1 MANDRTK
8 KSSQSDVNTKRVN
21 NDTDKKNMPLARKL
35 TLGVAT
41 SLVVGNII
49 GSGIFG
55 IPSGIAKQAT
65 PLWTMI
71 AWIIV
76 TIGTL
81 FIVMSYARLSTKYPD
96 TGGPVVYAKQAY
108 GNFGGYTM
116 SWVWWIT
123 SAIGNAAIVSLFV
136 TTVEAIL
143 VKTTGHT
150 FFAEG
155 SGKRLAFTLAIIAVV
170 TLINYIGVQQAG
182 KVSYVTTL
190 IKLAV
195 LGLFIV
201 VALFFFKFDNLN
213 TSAVTPTDVGYSV
226 VRPNW
231 FMMIIGAVTY
241 IYWAYTGIESST
253 LAGGE
258 IVEPE
263 KNIFK
268 STLYGFVIAAGV
280 YLLVSILMMGVMP
293 QHVLA
298 ASETP
303 FPDAFAQ
310 MLGSQFLGIENF
322 WYLFINVAIGISV
335 LGALSG
341 WFLTTARCIYAPAES
356 GYFFKEMGHV
366 DKKYQTP
373 STALFVSACVTS
385 IFVIANFF
393 AVRGNE
399 SVGAEFTNV
408 ITVAA
413 ILNLPTYLGTTIAEL
428 ILTLRQKQKPE
439 PKLLLMIVLG
449 VVASVV
455 FIVVG
460 VMSGLTI
467 GWQIWLVGLGLAVI
481 GLPLYPLY
489 QKRQRLQNLK

>member
-1 MANDRTK
+1 MDNAKRDLQM
-8 KSSQSDVNTKRVN
+8 KSEHQ
-21 NDTDKKNMPLARKL
+21 KNEHKTPLARKL
-35 TLGVAT
+35 TLAVAT

-55 IPSGIAKQAT
+55 IPSGISQQAT
-65 PLWTMI
+65 PLWTMV
-71 AWIIV
+71 AWLIV
-76 TIGTL
+76 TVGML

-143 VKTTGHT
+143 VKTIGHS
-150 FFAEG
+150 FFTEG
-155 SGKRLAFTLAIIAVV
+155 SGKRLIFTLLIIGVV
-170 TLINYIGVQQAG
+170 TFINYIGVQQAG
-182 KVSYVTTL
+182 KVSYITTV
-190 IKLAV
+190 IKLGV

-201 VALFFFKFDNLN
+201 VALFFFKVDNLH
-213 TSAVTPTDVGYSV
+213 TSAVVPADAGYSV

-231 FMMIIGAVTY
+231 ITMIIGAVTY

-258 IVEPE
+258 IVNPE

-268 STLYGFVIAAGV
+268 STLYGFLIAAGV
-280 YLLVSILMMGVMP
+280 YLLVSILMIGVLP
-293 QHVLA
+293 QATLS

-303 FPDAFAQ
+303 FPDAFAY
-310 MLGSQFLGIENF
+310 MLGNQFLGISDF
-322 WYLFINVAIGISV
+322 WYLFINIAIGISV

-341 WFLTTARCIYAPAES
+341 WFLTTARCIYAPAEE

-373 STALFVSACVTS
+373 STALFVSAMVTA
-385 IFVIANFF
+385 IFVVANFF
-393 AVRGNE
+393 AVRGSEN
-399 SVGAEFTNV
+399 VGAEFTNI

-428 ILTLRQKQKPE
+428 ILTLRKKEQPDT
-439 PKLLLMIVLG
+439 KLLIMISCG
-449 VVASVV
+449 IVASVI
-455 FIVVG
+455 FIIVG
-460 VMSGLTI
+460 IMSGLTI
-467 GWQIWLVGLGLAVI
+467 GWQIWLVGLLLAVI

-489 QKRQRLQNLK
+489 QRRAQL

>member
-1 MANDRTK
+1 MNDINKDAEVQTK
-8 KSSQSDVNTKRVN
+8 T
-21 NDTDKKNMPLARKL
+21 PLARKL

-49 GSGIFG
+49 GSGIFS
-55 IPSGIAKQAT
+55 IPSGIAQQAT

-71 AWIIV
+71 AWLIV
-76 TIGTL
+76 TGGML

-136 TTVEAIL
+136 TTIEAIL
-143 VKTTGHT
+143 IKVTGQSL
-150 FFAEG
+150 FAEG
-155 SGKRLAFTLAIIAVV
+155 STKRLLFTLFIIAIV
-170 TLINYIGVQQAG
+170 TYINYIGVKQAG
-182 KVSYVTTL
+182 KVSYITTV

-195 LGLFIV
+195 LGAFIG
-201 VALFFFKFDNLN
+201 VAIFFFNFDNLH
-213 TSAVTPTDVGYSV
+213 TSAVTPIDSGYSI

-231 FMMIIGAVTY
+231 FTMVVGAVTY
-241 IYWAYTGIESST
+241 IYWAYTGVESST

-258 IVEPE
+258 IVNPE

-268 STLYGFVIAAGV
+268 STLYGFLIAAGV
-280 YLLVSILMMGVMP
+280 YLLVSVLMMGVMP
-293 QHVLA
+293 QATLA
-298 ASETP
+298 LSETP

-310 MLGSQFLGIENF
+310 MLGNSFLGIDNF

-341 WFLTTARCIYAPAES
+341 WFLTTARCIYAPAEE

-366 DKKYQTP
+366 NKKYQTP
-373 STALFVSACVTS
+373 STALFISAAVTA
-385 IFVIANFF
+385 IFVVANFF
-393 AVRGNE
+393 AVRGNAIA
-399 SVGAEFTNV
+399 GAEFTNV

-428 ILTLRQKQKPE
+428 IITLRQKEKAKPQQ
-439 PKLLLMIVLG
+439 LVMIG
-449 VVASVV
+449 IGIVASII

-467 GWQIWLVGLGLAVI
+467 GWQIWLVGIGLALI
-481 GLPLYPLY
+481 GLPLYPVY
-489 QKRQRLQNLK
+489 QKRKYAEKIK

>member
-1 MANDRTK
+1 M
-8 KSSQSDVNTKRVN
+8 SDDIIKEETVEGQVVKTQQP
-21 NDTDKKNMPLARKL
+21 TSLARKL
-35 TLGVAT
+35 TLAVAT

-71 AWIIV
+71 AWLIV
-76 TIGTL
+76 TIGML

-143 VKTTGHT
+143 VKLTGHPL
-150 FFAEG
+150 FIEG
-155 SGKRLAFTLAIIAVV
+155 SGKRLIFTLLIIGVV
-170 TLINYIGVQQAG
+170 TFVNYIGVQQAG
-182 KVSYVTTL
+182 KVSYITTV

-201 VALFFFKFDNLN
+201 VALFFFKIDNLH
-213 TSAVTPTDVGYSV
+213 TSAVTPTDAGYSV

-231 FMMIIGAVTY
+231 FAMIIGAVTY

-268 STLYGFVIAAGV
+268 STLYGFLIAAAV
-280 YLLVSILMMGVMP
+280 YLLVSVLMMGVMP
-293 QHVLA
+293 QATLA
-298 ASETP
+298 SSETP

-310 MLGSQFLGIENF
+310 MLGDNFFGISNF

-341 WFLTTARCIYAPAES
+341 WFLTTARCIYAPAEE
-356 GYFFKEMGHV
+356 GYFFKQMGHV
-366 DKKYQTP
+366 DKKHRTP
-373 STALFVSACVTS
+373 SVALIVSAAVTS

-393 AVRGNE
+393 AVRGSE

-428 ILTLRQKQKPE
+428 ILVLRQKEKPTA
-439 PKLLLMIVLG
+439 KLLIMVVLG
-449 VVASVV
+449 IVASIIFV
-455 FIVVG
+455 VVG
-460 VMSGLTI
+460 IMSGLTI
-467 GWQIWLVGLGLAVI
+467 GWQIWLVGLVLAVI

-489 QKRQRLQNLK
+489 QKQRMQR